1 MKKLTNIWI
10 FAILCWLLTGIS
22 SCKDDTPSAGASA
35 LKDGENVV
43 VKADTLRNIHSAIVK
58 ATPIV
63 FTPDS
68 FLLGECS
75 RPHLGTIKAD
85 ILAQFACPN
94 NWTYPDSSVLD
105 SVRLILFY
113 RSWHG
118 DGNTPL
124 GITIYEMDG
133 ETLNYD
139 STYASDVP
147 VERFCS
153 MDESLRANVK
163 DRLVVAS
170 QPVDSIYYDASA
182 SYLPYLQFRM
192 TDRFAQKLF
201 SIRDFS
207 SQEAFSNLF
216 KGLYITSNYGGST
229 ALYVFD
235 ISLEICY
242 HYTVLADAATNTY
255 ETFKDTKYLYANNE
269 VRQVNRY
276 EYIDHDAL
284 LSTLQAD
291 TNVNYVIS
299 PAGLYTQLNIPIK
312 QIRERIQA
320 GVGNKRPYI
329 NLANLT
335 INVLNGE
342 SEKNNMQDDWSTP
355 AETMMLIKQDS
366 LENFFRYGKLPDDT
380 YAMYSQ
386 LIPTLNDSDKYEY
399 IYSFDMSTLL
409 MMEQRD
415 TTNVSDTL
423 KMVLLPVHVEM
434 TNSTSSSYVSAV
446 KLEQTVTATKIRS
459 SQNTKQPIDIEVVY
473 SGFSDIIV
481 K

>member
-10 FAILCWLLTGIS
+10 FAILCCLITGIS
-22 SCKDDTPSAGASA
+22 SCKDDAASAGASA
-35 LKDGENVV
+35 LKDGEGVV
-43 VKADTLRNIHSAIVK
+43 VKTDTLRNIHSNLIK
-58 ATPIV
+58 ATPII

-68 FLLGECS
+68 FLIGECN

-85 ILAQFACPN
+85 VLAQFACPSSWN
-94 NWTYPDSSVLD
+94 YPDSSVLD
-105 SVRLILFY
+105 SVRLIMFY

-118 DGNTPL
+118 DGNAPL

-139 STYASDVP
+139 SAYASDVAI
-147 VERFCS
+147 ERFCS
-153 MDESLRANVK
+153 MTDSTRVNQT

-170 QPVDSIYYDASA
+170 RPVDSIYYSA
-182 SYLPYLQFRM
+182 SSSYVPYLQFRM
-192 TDRFAQKLF
+192 NDRFAQKLF

-229 ALYVFD
+229 ILYVFD

-242 HYTVLADAATNTY
+242 HYTVLADADTHTY
-255 ETFKDTKYLYANNE
+255 ETFSDKKYLYANNE

-276 EYIDHDAL
+276 EYPDQDVVM
-284 LSTLQAD
+284 SMLQAD

-299 PAGLYTQLNIPIK
+299 PANVYTQLNIPIK
-312 QIRERIQA
+312 QIRDSIQA
-320 GVGNKRPYI
+320 KVGNKRPYI

-342 SEKNNMQDDWSTP
+342 SDKNSMLDDWCTP
-355 AETMMLIKQDS
+355 ATTMMLIKQDS
-366 LENFFRYGKLPDDT
+366 LANFFQYGKLPDET
-380 YAMYSQ
+380 YAMHSQ
-386 LIPTLNDSDKYEY
+386 LTPVLNDSNFYEY
-399 IYSFDMSTLL
+399 VYSFDMSTLL
-409 MMEQRD
+409 MKEQRD
-415 TTNVSDTL
+415 TTNVEDTL
-423 KMVLLPVHVEM
+423 KMVLLPVHIETSM
-434 TNSTSSSYVSAV
+434 SGSTSYISAV
-446 KLEQTVTATKIRS
+446 KLQQDVSATKIRS
-459 SQNTKQPIDIEVVY
+459 SQNAEQPIDIEVVY
-473 SGFSDIIV
+473 SGFSDIII